1 MNMEIS
7 DWIVGVMMAVFGLL
21 GLFLAAGAADNEM
34 LIFGLAL
41 FAFAVCFVIGLVRR
55 FYDTR
60 DKAIAR
66 GGGRPG
72 HKLARQALG

>member
-7 DWIVGVMMAVFGLL
+7 DLIVGAMMAVFGLL

-55 FYDTR
+55 FYDNR
-60 DKAIAR
+60 DRAIALAR
-66 GGGRPG
+66 GGKPG
-72 HKLARQALG
+72 GAAHV